1 MARKKKRSLL
11 DAKFFAKRDLRAD
24 YSIGGRKKVVR
35 HPKRL
40 DLIIAPVAK
49 FTAFIY
55 RAKWEGREDS
65 VYLKCTNLTV
75 SLLSGIFHPRTVFPL
90 VTVAQVPTST
100 VSLKVTPSV
109 NVVDSSLNSI
119 ACAWKRRG
127 KKKKKKKIRLIS
139 VISIY
144 RPKRSFFI
152 SKTKFFFF
160 IFHSNE
166 LLSGTSF
173 LFVAWKKAKGD

>member
-55 RAKWEGREDS
+55 RAK
-65 VYLKCTNLTV
+65 
-75 SLLSGIFHPRTVFPL
+75 
-90 VTVAQVPTST
+90 
-100 VSLKVTPSV
+100 
-109 NVVDSSLNSI
+109 
-119 ACAWKRRG
+119 
-127 KKKKKKKIRLIS
+127 
-139 VISIY
+139 
-144 RPKRSFFI
+144 
-152 SKTKFFFF
+152 
-160 IFHSNE
+160 
-166 LLSGTSF
+166 
-173 LFVAWKKAKGD
+173 